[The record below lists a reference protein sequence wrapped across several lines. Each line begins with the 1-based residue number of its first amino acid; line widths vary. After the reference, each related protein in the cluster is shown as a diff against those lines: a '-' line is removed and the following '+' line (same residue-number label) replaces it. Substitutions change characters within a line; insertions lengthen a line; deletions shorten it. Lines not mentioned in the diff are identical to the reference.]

1 MIITL
6 PLSYQNSMKFSV
18 IILSYNSELKN
29 ILMTIKSIILQE
41 EIGQVQ
47 IVVADDGSKQK
58 WDSEIKVYLK
68 KQGFANF
75 IIVPGEENVGTVKN
89 ILRALPYAK
98 GKYIKLIGAGD
109 LLYNAN
115 VLEKVYSYMED
126 QQAKFVFGEL
136 QGYSIA
142 NGIIKADVFS
152 APWNKK
158 PYIKRKHN
166 MIAENMIFFGDFISG
181 ASMFFEK
188 NFFEKEIKNIENVV
202 IYVEDIMQVI
212 MCLGKRTFNY
222 IPEELILYEVGS
234 GISTSSKNGDSRM
247 KKDEERFWEY
257 VNVQYADNYWIKK
270 RNRLNKYT
278 KFILRLTKTPVAYL
292 KYKKWKLW
300 DRFHQKPVKES
311 AGFLTDAG
319 FMDEFIKEC
328 IYEN

>member
-1 MIITL
+1 
-6 PLSYQNSMKFSV
+6 MKFSV

-29 ILMTIKSIILQE
+29 ILMTIKSILFQE
-41 EIGQVQ
+41 KIDEVQVV
-47 IVVADDGSKQK
+47 IADDGSEYK
-58 WDSEIKVYLK
+58 WDSEIKEYMRK
-68 KQGFANF
+68 KEFNNF
-75 IIVPGEENVGTVKN
+75 VIVPGDENVGTVKN

-98 GKYIKLIGAGD
+98 GKYLKLIGAGD

-115 VLEKVYSYMED
+115 VLERVYSYMED
-126 QQAKFVFGEL
+126 KHAKFVFGEL

-142 NGIIKADVFS
+142 NGVIKADVFS

-166 MIAENMIFFGDFISG
+166 LIAENMICFSDFISG

-188 NFFEKEIKNIENVV
+188 HFFEKEIRNIEDIVT
-202 IYVEDIMQVI
+202 YVEDIMQVI
-212 MCLGKRTFNY
+212 MCL
-222 IPEELILYEVGS
+222 EEENFDHIQEKLVLYEVGS
-234 GISTSSKNGDSRM
+234 GISTSSKKVNPRM
-247 KKDEERFWEY
+247 KKDSARFWEY
-257 VNVQYADNYWIKK
+257 VSVQYAGDNWIRK

-278 KFILRLTKTPVAYL
+278 KFIYRIIKAPVAYI

-300 DRFHQKPVKES
+300 DRFHQKPLTID

-328 IYEN
+328 CYEN